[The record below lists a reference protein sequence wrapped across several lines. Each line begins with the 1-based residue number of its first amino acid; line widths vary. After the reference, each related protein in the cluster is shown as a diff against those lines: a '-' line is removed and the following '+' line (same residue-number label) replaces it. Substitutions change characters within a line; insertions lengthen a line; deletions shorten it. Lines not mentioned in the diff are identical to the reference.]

1 MGSFISAHSAFTHDN
16 EDNENRICYTC
27 SKEIDNNDFAIYVR
41 YQSTTLRNNYTLCR
55 DCDSCEI
62 LDTMYLDV

>member
-1 MGSFISAHSAFTHDN
+1 
-16 EDNENRICYTC
+16 
-27 SKEIDNNDFAIYVR
+27 VR